1 MSTKTGFAPETV
13 IIFIVEAKVID
24 GVMISSPVL
33 IPRASI
39 KRCMPAVPDE
49 TERACE
55 APVSSQNFSSKDL
68 QRGPLVIQPDFKHET
83 TPSISISPIDGRLRG
98 KNAFLIST
106 GGSPLL
112 PETLFTDGR

>member
-1 MSTKTGFAPETV
+1 MSTKTGLAPENV

-33 IPRASI
+33 MPWASI

-49 TERACE
+49 TERAYE

-68 QRGPLVIQPDFKHET
+68 QRGPVVIQPDFKHET
-83 TPSISISPIDGRLRG
+83 TPSISFSPIDGRLKG
-98 KNAFLIST
+98 KNSFLIST

-112 PETLFTDGR
+112 SETLFAD